1 MADLL
6 RAQFGSFTAG
16 FEPTVGL
23 GRNFPD
29 IGMFAS
35 VTTECQSRFH
45 HYGFSGVRR
54 FEATLMAPGIHDGN
68 ELRTELGCVHEAATE
83 RLYNGC
89 RLGGH
94 AVGDERPTVHIIEIL
109 LVILVQVDGEAL
121 DGLLQVLGSGWQCRV
136 GRGDVDADRVLDL
149 VYRWNLAGVD
159 RRRLGAR
166 GQRSTFHD
174 QAIPNRQTAEQ
185 GSCPL
190 VEVWL
195 PNQVLAKIES
205 KPKYCY
211 GFFRGT
217 VKCENDRSARGKWT
231 RGLQSVC
238 VPA

>member
-1 MADLL
+1 MVFCRCWGA
-6 RAQFGSFTAG
+6 AGS
-16 FEPTVGL
+16 
-23 GRNFPD
+23 
-29 IGMFAS
+29 
-35 VTTECQSRFH
+35 
-45 HYGFSGVRR
+45 
-54 FEATLMAPGIHDGN
+54 
-68 ELRTELGCVHEAATE
+68 AA
-83 RLYNGC
+83 LV
-89 RLGGH
+89 
-94 AVGDERPTVHIIEIL
+94 AVMWTQIE
-109 LVILVQVDGEAL
+109 
-121 DGLLQVLGSGWQCRV
+121 WP
-136 GRGDVDADRVLDL
+136 DL